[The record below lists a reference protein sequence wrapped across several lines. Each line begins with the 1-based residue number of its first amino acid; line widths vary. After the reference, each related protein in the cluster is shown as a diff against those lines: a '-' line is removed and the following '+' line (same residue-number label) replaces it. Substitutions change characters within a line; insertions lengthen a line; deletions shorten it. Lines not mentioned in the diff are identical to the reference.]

1 MHYRHATKLASTVHS
16 ARFDLNDLI
25 NDQHNIKLSPTRTL
39 WIIVF
44 VKVPHHLQDQYLC
57 LIEFEF
63 HNSQCKFC
71 TSKCD
76 YGKGE
81 TQDG

>member
-1 MHYRHATKLASTVHS
+1 MHYRYATTLVSTVYS

-25 NDQHNIKLSPTRTL
+25 NDQHNIKHSLIRTL

-44 VKVPHHLQDQYLC
+44 VKVASHLRDQYLC
-57 LIEFEF
+57 WIEFEF
-63 HNSQCKFC
+63 HNAQCKFC
-71 TSKCD
+71 PSKCD

-81 TQDG
+81 TQDC